1 MKYENA
7 HNCTV
12 LQAEDRAHRIGQ
24 TDSVTIQYLVA
35 KGQLV
40 DIETGTGT
48 GTGTIKRETRQGQR
62 HGQGQGQ
69 EQGQG
74 MQKGQGQ

>member
-1 MKYENA
+1 MFYLSNVLSRNVLSMKYENA

-35 KGQLV
+35 KG
-40 DIETGTGT
+40 
-48 GTGTIKRETRQGQR
+48 
-62 HGQGQGQ
+62 
-69 EQGQG
+69 
-74 MQKGQGQ
+74 